1 MGGMQCDVRKDDHL
15 EGLQI
20 RVNITKKGAETDV
33 REIMGYIRRRC
44 MRRMI
49 SVRGQQEIAR
59 YRLSG
64 VERSP
69 ALYTGNT
76 LLNPS
81 SRRQS
86 AKNAP
91 LQTKGNERVSSVIL
105 CSLFPGDPG

>member
-1 MGGMQCDVRKDDHL
+1 MGGMQCDVRKDDH
-15 EGLQI
+15 
-20 RVNITKKGAETDV
+20 V

-69 ALYTGNT
+69 ALYT
-76 LLNPS
+76 
-81 SRRQS
+81 
-86 AKNAP
+86 